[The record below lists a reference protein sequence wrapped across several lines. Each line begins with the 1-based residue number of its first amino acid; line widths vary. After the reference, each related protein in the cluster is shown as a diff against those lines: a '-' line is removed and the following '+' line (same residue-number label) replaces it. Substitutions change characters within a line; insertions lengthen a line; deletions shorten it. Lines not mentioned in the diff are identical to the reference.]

1 MTTSA
6 GTALVTGAGGTLGR
20 QIVLALQ
27 DQMASL
33 ALTDLDAGRA
43 DQVAS
48 EVRGCETV
56 VLAGD
61 VAEPD
66 FAAALVAAVVERFGS
81 IDVLINGAGIEGP
94 VAAVEDLKRGE
105 VERVFAVN
113 VMSIFWLCSAIV
125 PSFKER
131 GSGRIVNIAS
141 GAGLSGG
148 AFTSPYNASKHAVVG
163 LTRSLARELAP
174 FGIPVNAVCPGYV
187 ESPMLDRI
195 AAGQALLTG
204 EPPDFSGTVPMG
216 RLADPAEVAATVMFL
231 ATAAPAYLT
240 GTCLVVD
247 GALRA

>member
-1 MTTSA
+1 MTTSV
-6 GTALVTGAGGTLGR
+6 GTALVTGAGGTVGR

-43 DQVAS
+43 DRVAS

-56 VLAGD
+56 VLPGD
-61 VAEPD
+61 VANPG
-66 FAAALVAAVVERFGS
+66 FAAELVGAVIERFGS

-94 VAAVEDLKRGE
+94 VAAVEDLEPGE
-105 VERVFAVN
+105 VEQVFAVN

-195 AAGQALLTG
+195 AAGQALVTG
-204 EPPDFSGTVPMG
+204 EPSYFAGTVPMG
-216 RLADPAEVAATVMFL
+216 RLADPAEVAATVTFL
-231 ATAAPAYLT
+231 ATASPVYLT

>member
-1 MTTSA
+1 MTESG

-20 QIVLALQ
+20 EITLALA
-27 DQMASL
+27 DRMDSVAI
-33 ALTDLDAGRA
+33 TDIDAGQA
-43 DQVAS
+43 EQLAGEVA
-48 EVRGCETV
+48 GCETI

-61 VAEPD
+61 VADPR
-66 FAAALVAAVVERFGS
+66 FAAMLVAEVVKRFGS

-94 VAAVEDLKRGE
+94 IAAVEDLE
-105 VERVFAVN
+105 PAAVERVFAVN
-113 VMSIFWLCSAIV
+113 VMSMFWLCSAAV
-125 PSFKER
+125 PAFKER
-131 GSGRIVNIAS
+131 GSGRIVNLAS

-163 LTRSLARELAP
+163 LTKSLARELAP

-187 ESPMLDRI
+187 ASAMVDRI

-204 EPPDFSGTVPMG
+204 EPPDFAGTVPMG
-216 RLADPAEVAATVMFL
+216 RLAHPAEVAATVVFL
-231 ATAAPAYLT
+231 ATTAPVYLT

>member
-43 DQVAS
+43 DRVAS

-61 VAEPD
+61 VANPG
-66 FAAALVAAVVERFGS
+66 FAAELVGAVIERFGS

-94 VAAVEDLKRGE
+94 VAAVEDLEPGE
-105 VERVFAVN
+105 VEQVFAVN

-141 GAGLSGG
+141 GAGLERRGLHQSLQRLQACRRRSNEIAGTGVGAIRNSGQRRVSRLRG
-148 AFTSPYNASKHAVVG
+148 VADARQDRGRAGSGDWRAVRLCRDRSHGSPG
-163 LTRSLARELAP
+163 R
-174 FGIPVNAVCPGYV
+174 PG
-187 ESPMLDRI
+187 
-195 AAGQALLTG
+195 
-204 EPPDFSGTVPMG
+204 
-216 RLADPAEVAATVMFL
+216 
-231 ATAAPAYLT
+231 
-240 GTCLVVD
+240 
-247 GALRA
+247 